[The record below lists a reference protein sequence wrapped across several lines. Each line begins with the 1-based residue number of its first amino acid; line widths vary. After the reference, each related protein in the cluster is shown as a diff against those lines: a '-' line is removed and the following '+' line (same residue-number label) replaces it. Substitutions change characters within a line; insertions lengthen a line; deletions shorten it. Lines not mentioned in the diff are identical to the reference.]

1 MVKDKKKGLNV
12 YSDIGKLETVLLHR
26 PGKELENLVPDYL
39 ERLLFDDI
47 PYLDLARREH
57 DNFADILRGNG
68 VEVLYLEDL
77 SAEAIADSDVRNKF
91 IDEFLAEGNVVG
103 RGTREVLKEYFQQFD
118 DRELID
124 KLMAGI
130 RKDEIP
136 KLINK
141 SLMDLTDT
149 RYPFVLDPMP
159 NLYFT
164 RDPFAT
170 IGHGITL
177 NRMKT
182 DVRNRETIFAK
193 YIFENHPRFKDLEVP
208 VWFDRKEMYALEG
221 GDIIVFNP
229 KVIAVGIS
237 ARTDAAAIEKFS
249 ERVLYSDE
257 HFETILAFD
266 IPKKRAFMHLDTVF
280 TMVDYEKF
288 TIHPE
293 AENNLTV
300 YSIKKSNRFQG
311 ELSIEKEELSL
322 EQILK
327 KYLEL
332 DKVTLI
338 RCAGGNTIDAA
349 REQWNDG
356 SNTLAIAPGE
366 VVVYARNYVTNRILE
381 EHGIKTHVMSCSEL
395 SRGRGGPRCM
405 SMPLMRRNL

>member
-1 MVKDKKKGLNV
+1 MVEDTKKRLNV
-12 YSDIGKLETVLLHR
+12 YSEIGKLETVLLHR
-26 PGKELENLVPDYL
+26 PGRELENLVPDYL

-68 VEVLYLEDL
+68 VEVLYLEEL
-77 SAEAIADSDVRNKF
+77 SAEAIDNAHIRDNF

-103 RGTREVLKEYFQQFD
+103 RGTREVLKDYFQ
-118 DRELID
+118 RLTNEELVD
-124 KLMAGI
+124 KLMAGV

-141 SLMDLTDT
+141 SLMDLSDT

-177 NRMKT
+177 NHMKT

-193 YIFENHPRFKDLEVP
+193 YIFENHPRFKDFEVP
-208 VWFDRKEMYALEG
+208 KWFDRKEMYALEG
-221 GDIIVFNP
+221 GDILVFSP
-229 KVIAVGIS
+229 KVIAIGIS

-249 ERVLYSDE
+249 ERILYSDE
-257 HFETILAFD
+257 GFETILAFD

-280 TMVDYEKF
+280 TMVDYDKF

-293 AENNLTV
+293 AEDNLTV
-300 YSIKKSNRFQG
+300 YSIRRSNRFYG

-322 EQILK
+322 EQILQ

-332 DKVTLI
+332 DKATLI
-338 RCAGGNTIDAA
+338 SCAGGNAIDAA
-349 REQWNDG
+349 REQWSDG

-366 VVVYARNYVTNRILE
+366 VIVYARNYVTNRLLE
-381 EHGIKTHVMSCSEL
+381 EHGVKTHVMSCSEL

-405 SMPLMRRNL
+405 SMPLIRGSL